1 MKTIIA
7 GSRTVKDGVL
17 IEQAVKESGFNISKV
32 LCGGAKG
39 ADVLGRNY
47 AKSKG
52 IPVLEF
58 PADWAK
64 FGNGAGI
71 IRNVAMANNAEALIA
86 IWDGQSRGT
95 RHMIDEAKKRN
106 LKVYIKIIEK
116 EKTLEKNI

>member
-7 GSRTVKDGVL
+7 GSRTIKDGAL
-17 IEQAVKESGFNISKV
+17 IEQAVKESGFKISKV

-47 AKSKG
+47 AKSKE

-58 PADWAK
+58 PADWTK
-64 FGNGAGI
+64 FGNAAGI

-86 IWDGQSRGT
+86 IWDGKSRGT

-106 LKVYIKIIEK
+106 LKVYIKIVE
-116 EKTLEKNI
+116 EENNA

>member
-7 GSRTVKDGVL
+7 GSRTIKDGDV
-17 IEQAVKESGFNISKV
+17 IEQAVNESGFAISKV

-39 ADVLGRNY
+39 ADILGRNY

-58 PADWAK
+58 PADWGK
-64 FGNGAGI
+64 FGNAAGI
-71 IRNVAMANNAEALIA
+71 IRNVAMANNADALVA
-86 IWDGQSRGT
+86 IWDGKSRGT

-106 LKVYIKIIEK
+106 LKVYVKVIEK
-116 EKTLEKNI
+116 EGVD